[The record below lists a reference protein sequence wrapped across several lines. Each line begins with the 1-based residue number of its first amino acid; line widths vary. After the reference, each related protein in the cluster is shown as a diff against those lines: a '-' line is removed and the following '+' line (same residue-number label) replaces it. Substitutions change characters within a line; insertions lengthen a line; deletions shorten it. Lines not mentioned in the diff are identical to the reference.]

1 MLEGILIGLSAA
13 VTPFNLIMV
22 VMGCVIGTLIGMLPG
37 LGPMPIIAIMIPVAI
52 GIGDPTAALIL
63 LSGVYYGAIF
73 GGSTSSILLNAPG
86 VAGTVATSFDGYPM
100 ARKGQAGKALTIA
113 AIASFAGGTIGAIL
127 LMIFAPALS
136 SVALLFH
143 SAEYF
148 ALMVVGLSAIAAFA
162 GTGQVAKALMM
173 TLLGLMLGTVGEG
186 ALSNTPRFTFGMM
199 ELQSGFSFITLAMAM
214 FALPEALFL
223 VMNPARAA
231 NGSSDGSGKITNMRI
246 TKEEARTI
254 APVIGRQS
262 LQGFFIGVLPGAGA
276 TIASFLGYAVE
287 RNIAKGAEQEEFGK
301 GSIKGLAAPETANN
315 AACTGSFVPLLT
327 LGIPGSG
334 TTAILLGALLALNVT
349 PGPRLMTDTPEVFWA
364 VIISMYLG
372 NLVLLILNLP
382 LIPYIAKILT
392 IPRTFLIPF
401 ILFFTLMGSYL
412 GQNNSTELLI
422 LVGFG
427 VVATILRF
435 ADFPLAPLL
444 IGFILGT
451 MLENNFARAMQLYRG
466 FDFILERP
474 MTLGLLVLAL
484 ILVVLPSYRGY
495 RARKRAEG
503 VADGD

>member
-13 VTPFNLIMV
+13 ISPFNLVMV
-22 VMGCVIGTLIGMLPG
+22 VLGCVIGTLIGMLPG
-37 LGPMPIIAIMIPVAI
+37 LGPMSIIAIMIPVAI

-136 SVALLFH
+136 TVALLFH

-162 GTGQVAKALMM
+162 GTGQVAKALIM
-173 TLLGLMLGTVGEG
+173 TILGLMLGTVGEG
-186 ALSNTPRFTFGMM
+186 ALSNMPRFTFGLQD
-199 ELQSGFSFITLAMAM
+199 LQSGFSFITLAMAM

-231 NGSSDGSGKITNMRI
+231 TGADGDSGKITNMRI
-246 TKEEARTI
+246 TREEARSI

-392 IPRTFLIPF
+392 IPRTFLIQF

-435 ADFPLAPLL
+435 ADYPLAPLL